1 MANVFIKELFKHL
14 DQTVTIK
21 GWVYNWR
28 SSGKIAFLQIRDGSG
43 FCQAVVSQPVP
54 KITIETSVILT
65 GKVSKHPKKEE
76 YELQVED
83 LKVGQIAEDYP
94 IGKKEPGPVFLK
106 SDIFLKSPPLLNLQP
121 AVHIP
126 L

>member
-1 MANVFIKELFKHL
+1 METVWIKDLAQHL
-14 DQTVTIK
+14 DKIVTIQ

-83 LKVGQIAEDYP
+83 LKVVQLAQDYP
-94 IGKKEPGPVFLK
+94 IGKKEHGPDFLPR
-106 SDIFLKSPPLLNLQP
+106 IVL
-121 AVHIP
+121 
-126 L
+126 